1 MFLQSAISP
10 GKIGVLTH
18 SSYWNFYNKVKQ
30 LQKEGSLEGTTES
43 KIKMDAQLISPQVRI
58 HVPIS
63 ANFRCLFS
71 CLSASI

>member
-30 LQKEGSLEGTTES
+30 LQKEGSLEGATES

-58 HVPIS
+58 RLRIS
-63 ANFRCLFS
+63 ANFRCLFA
-71 CLSASI
+71 CLSAPI

>member
-30 LQKEGSLEGTTES
+30 LQKEGSLEGATES
-43 KIKMDAQLISPQVRI
+43 KIKMDAQLISPQVGVRLRI
-58 HVPIS
+58 VT
-63 ANFRCLFS
+63 NFRCLFTY
-71 CLSASI
+71 LSAPI